1 MPSPRLAL
9 TRTYLAP
16 TPGSAQESALES
28 APGGGELPGVADVRP
43 EVEVTSEETHWDT
56 SDLALAAAGVS
67 VRRQTAERTSPAPRG
82 WVLELPGRGPRTHE
96 VRQALGRAVRTA
108 PAALQRLTWAAARGR
123 SLGPVL
129 ELSTTA
135 RQRDLLDA
143 EGDVVAR
150 LTTRQVQARALAPE
164 DSSPQVWAE
173 WQVEV
178 VDGRR
183 DLLDAV
189 TDAWEALGAEESD
202 RTAQLR
208 AVLDGPDDE
217 DGFDAVSADD
227 SAGAVVL
234 SRLAQD
240 VGWLLSQ
247 DPLARIDA
255 PDAVRSLRIAARRLH
270 SVLTTTAP
278 LFTEGATEDL
288 RTELAWITEVT
299 TPVRDL
305 DVLAE
310 KLLEDL
316 DEEAAGHTAGS
327 GTGDPAVVADRV
339 RAVLTDR
346 AVAAHAAVL
355 EALDSQRYR
364 DLVAA
369 LEAFVADPPVLKAA
383 RREARKVLL
392 PLVADAH
399 RAARDAYRDVDLD
412 TDLEIDHDVDH
423 ATADDADALVR
434 LRDAV
439 AAARDAAGVVAPKV
453 GEAAEEYVDVLK
465 ELLDLLD
472 EHADTVLAREFL
484 AGLVEEFGSGAF
496 VLGRLHALEEVRS
509 AVAFHDVEEAWD
521 AANRKKLRKFLK

>member
-1 MPSPRLAL
+1 MPTPRLAL

-16 TPGSAQESALES
+16 TTGS
-28 APGGGELPGVADVRP
+28 APGGGELPGVADVGP
-43 EVEVTSEETHWDT
+43 VVEVTSEETHYDT

-96 VRQALGRAVRTA
+96 VRHALGRAVRTA

-129 ELSTTA
+129 ALSTNA
-135 RQRDLLDA
+135 QQRDLLDE
-143 EGDVVAR
+143 EGSVVAR
-150 LTTRQVQARALAPE
+150 LTTRQVQATALSPE
-164 DSSPQVWAE
+164 DSSPQTWGE

-208 AVLDGPDDE
+208 TVLDGPDDDE
-217 DGFDAVSADD
+217 GLDAVSVDD
-227 SAGAVVL
+227 SAGALVL
-234 SRLAQD
+234 GRLAQD

-255 PDAVRSLRIAARRLH
+255 PDAVRSLRVASRRLH
-270 SVLTTTAP
+270 NVLQTFAP
-278 LFTEGATEDL
+278 LFAEGATEQL
-288 RTELAWITEVT
+288 RAELTWITSVT
-299 TPVRDL
+299 GPSRDL

-316 DEEAAGHTAGS
+316 DEEAAGHTAGT
-327 GTGDPAVVADRV
+327 GTGDPAVVAEKV
-339 RAVLTDR
+339 RATLVDR
-346 AVAAHAAVL
+346 STAAHAQVL

-369 LEAFVADPPVLKAA
+369 LEAFVADPPTVKPA

-392 PLVADAH
+392 PLVAEAH

-412 TDLEIDHDVDH
+412 VEADLHQVVEHY
-423 ATADDADALVR
+423 ADGADAASADEAAALVR
-434 LRDAV
+434 LRTAV
-439 AAARDAAGVVAPKV
+439 AVARDAAAVVAPKV
-453 GEAAEEYVDVLK
+453 GEDAEEYVDVLK

-472 EHADTVLAREFL
+472 EHADTVVTRAFL

-509 AVAFHDVEEAWD
+509 AVAFHDVETAWD
-521 AANRKKLRKFLK
+521 AANHKKLRRFLK

>member
-16 TPGSAQESALES
+16 SLES

-43 EVEVTSEETHWDT
+43 EVAVVSEETHYDT

-129 ELSTTA
+129 ELSTSA

-143 EGDVVAR
+143 DGDVVAR
-150 LTTRQVQARALAPE
+150 LTTREVQARALAPE
-164 DSSPQVWAE
+164 DSSPQTWAE

-217 DGFDAVSADD
+217 DGLDAVSVDD
-227 SAGAVVL
+227 SAGAVVTA
-234 SRLAQD
+234 RLAQD

-255 PDAVRSLRIAARRLH
+255 PDAVRSLRVAARRLRT
-270 SVLTTTAP
+270 VLATTAP
-278 LFTEGATEDL
+278 LFTEGATDDL
-288 RTELAWITEVT
+288 RAELAWIADVT
-299 TPVRDL
+299 APVRDA
-305 DVLAE
+305 DVLSE
-310 KLLEDL
+310 KLLDDL

-346 AVAAHAAVL
+346 AAAAQAAVV

-369 LEAFVADPPVLKAA
+369 LEAFVADPPTVKAA

-399 RAARDAYRDVDLD
+399 RAARDAYRDLDLD
-412 TDLEIDHDVDH
+412 ADLEIDHDVDH
-423 ATADDADALVR
+423 ATADDADAADALAR

-465 ELLDLLD
+465 DLLDLLD

-484 AGLVEEFGSGAF
+484 AGLVDDFGTGAF

-521 AANRKKLRKFLK
+521 NANRKKLRKFLK

>member
-16 TPGSAQESALES
+16 TAGS
-28 APGGGELPGVADVRP
+28 APGGGELPGVADVGP
-43 EVEVTSEETHWDT
+43 EVGVTSEETHYDT

-96 VRQALGRAVRTA
+96 VRHALGRAVRTA

-129 ELSTTA
+129 ALSTDA
-135 RQRDLLDA
+135 HQRDLLDA
-143 EGDVVAR
+143 DGQVVAR
-150 LTTRQVQARALAPE
+150 LTTRQVQARALSPE
-164 DSSPQVWAE
+164 DSSAQTWGE

-208 AVLDGPDDE
+208 AVLDGPDDDE
-217 DGFDAVSADD
+217 GLDAVSADD

-234 SRLAQD
+234 GRLAQD

-255 PDAVRSLRIAARRLH
+255 PDAVRSLRVASRRLLD
-270 SVLTTTAP
+270 VLGTFAP
-278 LFTEGATEDL
+278 LFTEGATEAL
-288 RTELAWITEVT
+288 RAELTWIADVT
-299 TPVRDL
+299 RPSRDL

-310 KLLEDL
+310 QLLEDL

-327 GTGDPAVVADRV
+327 GTGDPAVVAEKV
-339 RAVLTDR
+339 RATLADR
-346 AVAAHAAVL
+346 AAAAHAQVL

-369 LEAFVADPPVLKAA
+369 LEAFVADPPTVKAA
-383 RREARKVLL
+383 RRAARKVLL
-392 PLVADAH
+392 PLVADTH

-412 TDLEIDHDVDH
+412 AEVEIEHDVDH
-423 ATADDADALVR
+423 THAHADTAALTR

-439 AAARDAAGVVAPKV
+439 AASRDAAAVVAPLV
-453 GEAAEEYVDVLK
+453 GEDAEEYVDVLK

-472 EHADTVLAREFL
+472 EHTDTVVAREFL

-496 VLGRLHALEEVRS
+496 VLGRLHALAEVRS
-509 AVAFHDVEEAWD
+509 AVAFHDVETAWD
-521 AANRKKLRKFLK
+521 AANRKKLRRFLK

>member
-1 MPSPRLAL
+1 MPTPRLAL

-16 TPGSAQESALES
+16 TSGS
-28 APGGGELPGVADVRP
+28 APGGADLPGVADVGAT
-43 EVEVTSEETHWDT
+43 VEVTSEETHYDT

-96 VRQALGRAVRTA
+96 VRHALGRAVRTA

-129 ELSTTA
+129 ALTTTA
-135 RQRDLLDA
+135 SQRDLLDA
-143 EGDVVAR
+143 DGSVVAR
-150 LTTRQVQARALAPE
+150 LTTRQVQARALVPE
-164 DSSPQVWAE
+164 DSSAQTWGE

-189 TDAWEALGAEESD
+189 TDTWEALGAEESD

-208 AVLDGPDDE
+208 TVLDGPDDE
-217 DGFDAVSADD
+217 DGLDAVSADD
-227 SAGAVVL
+227 SAGALVL
-234 SRLAQD
+234 GRLAQD

-255 PDAVRSLRIAARRLH
+255 PDAVRSLRVAARRLH
-270 SVLTTTAP
+270 NVLTTFAP
-278 LFTEGATEDL
+278 LFTEGATEPL
-288 RTELAWITEVT
+288 RAELTWIADVT
-299 TPVRDL
+299 RPSRDL
-305 DVLAE
+305 DVLAD

-327 GTGDPAVVADRV
+327 GTGDPAVVAETV
-339 RAVLTDR
+339 RATLVDR
-346 AVAAHAAVL
+346 ATAAHATVL

-369 LEAFVADPPVLKAA
+369 LEAFVADPPTVKAA
-383 RREARKVLL
+383 RREARKALL
-392 PLVADAH
+392 PLVAEAH

-412 TDLEIDHDVDH
+412 VDVEIDHDVEK
-423 ATADDADALVR
+423 ATAEDAAALAR
-434 LRDAV
+434 LRTAV
-439 AAARDAAGVVAPKV
+439 AVARDAAAVVAPRV
-453 GEAAEEYVDVLK
+453 GEDAEEYVDVLK

-472 EHADTVLAREFL
+472 EHADTVVTREFL
-484 AGLVEEFGSGAF
+484 AGLVAGAGSGAF

-509 AVAFHDVEEAWD
+509 AVAFHDVETAWD
-521 AANRKKLRKFLK
+521 AANRKKLRRFLK